1 MKITYNITRYL
12 RALQALQLCLVL
24 LLPLVFVSCA
34 DESEAQP
41 EHDVA
46 FCVRA
51 VWQDGLTG
59 GKTTRSLSATDILA
73 DGTSDINIDFADYPT
88 TINVLCKK
96 GETEVLPLTLTKGS
110 ALCSEHTG
118 YWSYAPSFLF
128 RDQLI
133 RREDYKFYATAT
145 IDEDDELEGTADK
158 NDIYGTHLLLTLH
171 HTKALLRFAFKVSE
185 KYSKVRHIVVKGVR
199 INGNNCTTVPKVIN
213 TTALQAVSYMYITPS
228 AVDADITST
237 PMQIECTYDI
247 YEKDAIFASNAI
259 TDDEIASNAAHLT
272 REGVIAQNR
281 FTLNNIAFSSSA
293 AEDHKIKAGY
303 YYDLK
308 VTLNPDYL
316 YVLSEHDNKH
326 ITIN

>member
-1 MKITYNITRYL
+1 MMIT
-12 RALQALQLCLVL
+12 AFAVA
-24 LLPLVFVSCA
+24 SCS
-34 DESEAQP
+34 DDLEQEPQ
-41 EHDVA
+41 DVA

-59 GKTTRSLSATDILA
+59 GKTTRALSATDILA
-73 DGTSDINIDFADYPT
+73 DGTSDIAIDYADYPT

-110 ALCSEHTG
+110 ALCNEHTR

-133 RREDYKFYATAT
+133 KREDYKFYATAT
-145 IDEDDELEGTADK
+145 IDGDDDLVGEADK
-158 NDIYGTHLLLTLH
+158 KDIDGAHLKLTLH
-171 HTKALLRFAFKVSE
+171 HTKALLRFAFKVDPR
-185 KYSKVRHIVVKGVR
+185 YDKVRYIVVKGVK
-199 INGNNCTTVPKVIN
+199 INGNSCTTVPKVIN
-213 TTALQAVSYMYITPS
+213 TTTLQAVSYMYINPS
-228 AVDADITST
+228 AVDADITSP

-247 YEKDAIFASNAI
+247 YEKDAIFPSNVVTDGDI
-259 TDDEIASNAAHLT
+259 TANAAHLT
-272 REGVIAQNR
+272 RKDIVAKNS
-281 FTLNNIAFSSSA
+281 FTLDYLKDSKVSS
-293 AEDHKIKAGY
+293 IQAGY